1 MIPTVGSRFG
11 RRSLIVAAWD
21 LNLGGREIN
30 FGVSLSSA
38 LSRGVDL
45 GVMIFDLA
53 EFKWVTQELGTP
65 TAANKKMTV

>member
-1 MIPTVGSRFG
+1 MLLHGIS
-11 RRSLIVAAWD
+11 IW
-21 LNLGGREIN
+21 GGREIN